1 MEPEEIKQG
10 VLLHIRMEIE
20 QLRQDLQ
27 TWKEIAD
34 VTKELREDCH
44 QLKKE
49 LDEWCKQ

>member
-27 TWKEIAD
+27 TWKEVGE
-34 VTKELREDCH
+34 VTKELRQDC
-44 QLKKE
+44 QLLKKE
-49 LDEWCKQ
+49 LDEYCK